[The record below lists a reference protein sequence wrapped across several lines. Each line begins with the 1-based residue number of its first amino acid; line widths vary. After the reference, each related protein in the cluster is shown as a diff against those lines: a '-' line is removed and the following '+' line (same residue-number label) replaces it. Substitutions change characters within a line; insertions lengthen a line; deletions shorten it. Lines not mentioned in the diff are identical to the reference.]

1 MAKGNM
7 LLGQARGSVGDVV
20 FSVENGEQISKVRA
34 RTHANPKTQPQQI
47 QRAIMAT
54 VAQAW
59 VVLGPIV
66 KTMWQGYKKEN
77 EAKSKF
83 TSVNV
88 SRLRSMYAVDEQ
100 RIDEPFLDRCH
111 CVATDASYCVGNE
124 YQIAQGT
131 LTNNQL
137 TYSRVNKIAQLAFP
151 APREND
157 TVKKYGN
164 RLKLAKSDRYTI
176 VMLWQLSEETFQLF
190 EEDNNEFSTCHRWR
204 AGFITLKPREDYKQN
219 THQIQEIGDLFEIV
233 ESYNVDSEIEEWEIT
248 SPINAHT
255 LNARGLAG
263 AASVGLAKWRYR
275 SNKRAPGWLWLD
287 MDPDAVGNWYA
298 PFGLVHPYIV
308 KAWSDKPTNIINPS
322 SRRPQPTPTP
332 TDYRTAYIGAK
343 MTSVFIVNEVG
354 ALLKLSPDLWKFIG
368 LSGEDWVVVNYGTDK
383 PWFVDN
389 FNGVEL
395 ITDNLT
401 MVDDK
406 LTGYFTL
413 PADETHAART
423 YTISDNQWSPE
434 MEIKYL

>member
-20 FSVENGEQISKVRA
+20 FSVENGEQIAKVRA

-59 VVLGPIV
+59 VVLGPII
-66 KTMWQGYKKEN
+66 KSMWQGYKKES
-77 EAKSKF
+77 EAKFKF
-83 TSVNV
+83 TSINI
-88 SRLRSMYAVDEQ
+88 SRLRSMYAADEQ
-100 RIDEPFLDRCH
+100 RIDEPFLNRCH
-111 CVATDASYCVGNE
+111 CVASDASYCVGNE

-204 AGFITLKPREDYKQN
+204 AGFITLKPREDYKKN

-287 MDPDAVGNWYA
+287 LDPDAVGNWYA
-298 PFGLVHPYIV
+298 PFGLVHPYIL
-308 KAWSDKPTNIINPS
+308 KAWSEKPTNIINPS

-332 TDYRTAYIGAK
+332 THRTASLRNSSGIKY
-343 MTSVFIVNEVG
+343 IVNEAGQLCNIGTGKPTFMTYFGGQWVAISPEDPS
-354 ALLKLSPDLWKFIG
+354 ALIEEFGG
-368 LSGEDWVVVNYGTDK
+368 LENCRCRWSFDGIVLAHAELTLAEKDGMEATQYICTNDVWTPTIEDWQ
-383 PWFVDN
+383 P
-389 FNGVEL
+389 
-395 ITDNLT
+395 
-401 MVDDK
+401 
-406 LTGYFTL
+406 
-413 PADETHAART
+413 
-423 YTISDNQWSPE
+423 
-434 MEIKYL
+434 

>member
-59 VVLGPIV
+59 ATLGPVV

-100 RIDEPFLDRCH
+100 RIDKPFLDRCH
-111 CVATDASYCVGNE
+111 CVAPDASYCVGNE

-164 RLKLAKSDRYTI
+164 CLKLAKSDRYTI
-176 VMLWQLSEETFQLF
+176 VMLWQLSEETFSLF

-219 THQIQEIGDLFEIV
+219 THQIQEIGDLFEVV

-287 MDPDAVGNWYA
+287 MDPDAVANWYA
-298 PFGLVHPYIV
+298 PFGLVHPYIL
-308 KAWSDKPTNIINPS
+308 KAWSDKPANIINPS
-322 SRRPQPTPTP
+322 SRRPQPTPPTP
-332 TDYRTAYIGAK
+332 AHRTAYLRTNGSRK
-343 MTSVFIVNEVG
+343 YLVNEHGQLLNIGQGNVEFLSYFDGQWLKVG
-354 ALLKLSPDLWKFIG
+354 LLDPQPLIDQFGGSEDVLFTGSWDVSLYAGSFYLQGDETILTQRYRFINNEWTPAI
-368 LSGEDWVVVNYGTDK
+368 EDWQ
-383 PWFVDN
+383 P
-389 FNGVEL
+389 
-395 ITDNLT
+395 
-401 MVDDK
+401 
-406 LTGYFTL
+406 
-413 PADETHAART
+413 
-423 YTISDNQWSPE
+423 
-434 MEIKYL
+434 

>member
-59 VVLGPIV
+59 ATLGPIV
-66 KTMWQGYKKEN
+66 KTMWQGYKQES
-77 EAKSKF
+77 EAKFKF

-88 SRLRSMYAVDEQ
+88 SRLRSMYAADEQ
-100 RIDEPFLDRCH
+100 RIDEPYLDRCH
-111 CVATDASYCVGNE
+111 CVAPDASYCVGNE
-124 YQIAQGT
+124 YQISQGT

-219 THQIQEIGDLFEIV
+219 THQIQEIGDLFEVV
-233 ESYNVDSEIEEWEIT
+233 ESYNVDSEVEEWEIT
-248 SPINAHT
+248 SAFNAHT

-275 SNKRAPGWLWLD
+275 SSKRAPGWLWLD
-287 MDPDAVGNWYA
+287 QDPDAVGNWYPA
-298 PFGLVHPYIV
+298 FGLVHPYIV

-322 SRRPQPTPTP
+322 SRRPQPTPPSP
-332 TDYRTAYIGAK
+332 TQRTAYTRLIG
-343 MTSVFIVNEVG
+343 SVVFAVNENGHLLCISENQYAFLQYNEGEWGMVIEFMPE
-354 ALLKLSPDLWKFIG
+354 ALIEQAG
-368 LSGEDWVVVNYGTDK
+368 GYERVNFDGTFDGYL
-383 PWFVDN
+383 VSA
-389 FNGVEL
+389 
-395 ITDNLT
+395 T
-401 MVDDK
+401 MN
-406 LTGYFTL
+406 L
-413 PADETHAART
+413 PAKDGLQSQTYIYSNKHWNPSIETWP
-423 YTISDNQWSPE
+423 Q
-434 MEIKYL
+434 

>member
-34 RTHANPKTQPQQI
+34 RTHANPKSQPQQI

-66 KTMWQGYKKEN
+66 KTMWQGYKKES
-77 EAKSKF
+77 EAKFKF

-88 SRLRSMYAVDEQ
+88 SRLRSMYAADEQ

-111 CVATDASYCVGNE
+111 CVAPDASYCVGNE

-131 LTNNQL
+131 LNNNQL
-137 TYSRVNKIAQLAFP
+137 TYSRVDKIAQLAFP

-287 MDPDAVGNWYA
+287 LDPDAVGNWYP

-322 SRRPQPTPTP
+322 SRRPQPTPPTP
-332 TDYRTAYIGAK
+332 THRTAYLRTNGSRK
-343 MTSVFIVNEVG
+343 YLVNEQG
-354 ALLKLSPDLWKFIG
+354 QLLNIGQGDVEFLTYFDRQWLKVSLFDPQPLIDQFGGSEDVLFTGSWDVSLYAGSFYLQGDGTILTQRYRFINNEWTPAI
-368 LSGEDWVVVNYGTDK
+368 EDWQ
-383 PWFVDN
+383 P
-389 FNGVEL
+389 
-395 ITDNLT
+395 
-401 MVDDK
+401 
-406 LTGYFTL
+406 
-413 PADETHAART
+413 
-423 YTISDNQWSPE
+423 
-434 MEIKYL
+434 